1 MANLLTPSFRA
12 TWIHTRPT
20 WQHTARFITQTHM
33 VTWHPTGFVYTS
45 LSFNHT
51 GGGCM
56 YGQSQTRMF
65 LQIHKK
71 YISLRLLEY
80 RNWTNSV
87 FGFGHHKP
95 LMAQNSAR
103 SIWPGRAE
111 RVSHLQCWNYHIA
124 FQPLGDTTSLI
135 TALSQWVALFAN
147 GINEIS

>member
-1 MANLLTPSFRA
+1 MQRGSTRVQPGNIPLVSLRRHTWSPGTPPGLFTLVCHS
-12 TWIHTRPT
+12 T
-20 WQHTARFITQTHM
+20 TQ
-33 VTWHPTGFVYTS
+33 
-45 LSFNHT
+45 
-51 GGGCM
+51 GGCM

-111 RVSHLQCWNYHIA
+111 RVTHLQCWNYHIA

-147 GINEIS
+147 GINEII